1 MGGGEVVC
9 SVWRN
14 YGVSHGALVGRGAMR
29 VLGVEGFKTPEVGLE
44 LPDGGHTGGRGAS
57 IVGGVKVEA
66 GEEGQEGRRGSGIWM
81 GKFPDGVGSIEG
93 NFPFSVTT
101 K

>member
-14 YGVSHGALVGRGAMR
+14 YGVSHGALVGREAMR
-29 VLGVEGFKTPEVGLE
+29 VLGVEGFKTREVGLE
-44 LPDGGHTGGRGAS
+44 FPDGGHTGRRGTH

-66 GEEGQEGRRGSGIWM
+66 GEEGRRGSGIWM